1 MKYLYAIP
9 TSINFMLQRREK
21 GVEIMLS
28 KADMEAADKAIRASL
43 VARQEELKLSDEKL
57 GKQAFG
63 FMKAPR
69 GKVQSLFV
77 GQGAPGK
84 RKPQTINIWELL
96 NLCEAMG
103 LSWTD
108 EIRKASK
115 AVQKQSP
122 S

>member
-1 MKYLYAIP
+1 
-9 TSINFMLQRREK
+9 MLQGGKK
-21 GVEIMLS
+21 GVDIMLS
-28 KADMEAADKAIRASL
+28 KAEMDAADQAIRASL
-43 VARQEELKLSDEKL
+43 IARQEELKLSDAKL

-63 FMKAPR
+63 YLKAPR

-77 GQGAPGK
+77 GQGKPGK

-103 LSWTD
+103 LSWRE
-108 EIRKASK
+108 EIVKAAK
-115 AVQKQSP
+115 EAENKSP